1 MLLLGGPFLVGLT
14 NFLWRGRPTAHGNLD
29 TLSQNHARRL
39 ESPSQVLFQP
49 LAIHFFLVQCRQR
62 NVYSMLMSCPCL
74 TGLNCAWH
82 GPGVGRNRAGGK
94 DSRNVLRIKRFLLT
108 QVTPW
113 MKICHLKSSLLP
125 RSVCL
130 SHFLAPATLLWHFL
144 SRNKEKR
151 ESVVVEELNPWMAKV
166 RSLKGLH
173 AFGLMTSL

>member
-1 MLLLGGPFLVGLT
+1 MGF
-14 NFLWRGRPTAHGNLD
+14 NSFIWRGRPTAHGSLD
-29 TLSQNHARRL
+29 TVSQNHAMWL
-39 ESPSQVLFQP
+39 ESPSQVFFQP

-62 NVYSMLMSCPCL
+62 NVYSILMSCPCL

-82 GPGVGRNRAGGK
+82 GPGVGWNGAGGK

-113 MKICHLKSSLLP
+113 LQICHLKSSLLP
-125 RSVCL
+125 GSMCL
-130 SHFLAPATLLWHFL
+130 SHFLALAMLLWHFS

-151 ESVVVEELNPWMAKV
+151 GSVAMEELNPLMAKV

-173 AFGLMTSL
+173 NFRLMTSL